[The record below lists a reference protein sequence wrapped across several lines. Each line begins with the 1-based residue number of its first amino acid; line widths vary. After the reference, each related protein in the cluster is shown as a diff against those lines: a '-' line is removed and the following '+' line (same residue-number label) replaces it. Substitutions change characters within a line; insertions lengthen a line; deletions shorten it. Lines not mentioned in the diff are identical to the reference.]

1 MVYRGP
7 RCPAQTKGENGVSK
21 ECRKKADGIVG
32 YCTLCEK
39 IFCSAHRLMEEHK
52 CEKLDEVSR
61 QHPVTDP
68 FQTIPWWMVGLDE
81 VLQDEGIVSFPSFQN
96 VMANMAVSS
105 PLQYKQEAHEA
116 NAAQL
121 EKERTQV
128 VRI

>member
-7 RCPAQTKGENGVSK
+7 RCPAQTKGENGESK

-52 CEKLDEVSR
+52 CEKLDEVSPAT
-61 QHPVTDP
+61 Q
-68 FQTIPWWMVGLDE
+68 FPWWMVGLEE
-81 VLQDEGIVSFPSFQN
+81 VLQDLVVGCDYEAALPLPSVQAL
-96 VMANMAVSS
+96 ANMCISL
-105 PLQYKQEAHEA
+105 PQYKQEAHEA

>member
-7 RCPAQTKGENGVSK
+7 RCPAQAKGENGESK

-52 CEKLDEVSR
+52 CEKLDEVSPPA
-61 QHPVTDP
+61 QL
-68 FQTIPWWMVGLDE
+68 FPWWMVGLRD
-81 VLQDEGIVSFPSFQN
+81 VLQDLVGDDEAASLSFPS
-96 VMANMAVSS
+96 VEALANMAVST
-105 PLQYKQEAHEA
+105 PQYKQEAHEA